1 MPIIGGKVGT
11 ITITA
16 GGSNYSKP
24 PLVFFDSPP
33 PPGIPAVGIAVL
45 TAGVVSSITL
55 TAGIPGGLTGGGT
68 GGAGYTVAPNIAI
81 VPDPFDPNINIIT
94 PARATCVLTGSG
106 TLTGVLLLNSGQAVG
121 SVGSGY
127 TLTVA
132 GAGSSATATTIPVS
146 GSWVA
151 GATDLVIFQRC

>member
-11 ITITA
+11 ITIVA
-16 GGSNYSKP
+16 GGTNYSKP

-33 PPGIPAVGIAVL
+33 PPGVPAIGLAAISAGAV
-45 TAGVVSSITL
+45 TSITL
-55 TAGIPGGLTGGGT
+55 ATTSPVVPGASA
-68 GGAGYTVAPNIAI
+68 GGAGYIVAPNIAI

-94 PARATCVLTGSG
+94 PARATCVLTGAG
-106 TLTGVLLLNSGQAVG
+106 TLTGVLLLNSGNAQG

-132 GAGSSATATTIPVS
+132 GAGTSATATTLPLS

-151 GATDLVIFQRC
+151 GAQDIVILQRC